1 MHARRRLLLSSLL
14 ALTAL
19 PVRGA
24 VPVRYPHFELQDHGA
39 GVPHQVR
46 LLELALAGKPYS
58 VQASQL
64 VMRQSRALLELA
76 AGRNI
81 DVLWTVTSRQREQ
94 SLLPIR
100 IPLDMG
106 LIGWR
111 LLLIRKADAARFAAI
126 RSVEQLKALR
136 AVQGHDWP
144 DTEIMQANGF
154 RVETASDFSAMF
166 RMLGAGRVDYFPR
179 AVFEAEYEAEAYADQ
194 QLMVAPGLCLY
205 YPSALYFFVHPH
217 HTALASALQQGLEQ
231 ALLNGSFQ
239 RIFTQSF
246 GNVLQRA
253 ALDTRQ
259 IHTLNNPLLPESTPL
274 AQRMLWYRPDSRSP

>member
-1 MHARRRLLLSSLL
+1 MLARRRLLLSSLL
-14 ALTAL
+14 TLAAL
-19 PVRGA
+19 PGRAA
-24 VPVRYPHFELQDHGA
+24 VPVRYPQFELQDHGA
-39 GVPHQVR
+39 GVPYQVR
-46 LLELALAGKPYS
+46 LLQLALAGQPYT

-126 RSVEQLKALR
+126 RSADQLKTLR

-166 RMLGAGRVDYFPR
+166 RMLGASRVDYFPR
-179 AVFEAEYEAEAYADQ
+179 AVFEADYEAAAYADQ

-205 YPSALYFFVHPH
+205 YPSALYYFVHPRN
-217 HTALASALQQGLEQ
+217 TALAHALQQGLEQ

-239 RIFTQSF
+239 RIFAQSF
-246 GNVLQRA
+246 DSVLQRA
-253 ALDTRQ
+253 ALGARL
-259 IHTLNNPLLPESTPL
+259 IFTLNNPLLPAPTPL
-274 AQRMLWYRPDSRSP
+274 EQRLLWYRPDGRSP